1 MGRWGRVVATLLAVL
16 IGALGRDSLASVDTD
31 TGMVGRERASAWEAG
46 AAVLVTGL
54 DDGTGANAAEL
65 DTEVETEEVVRCK
78 ADDRAADR
86 EATEPITD
94 DREVVDGV
102 EEE

>member
-1 MGRWGRVVATLLAVL
+1 MLLTVV
-16 IGALGRDSLASVDTD
+16 IGALGENSLASVDTD
-31 TGMVGRERASAWEAG
+31 TGVVGSGGASAWDAG
-46 AAVLVTGL
+46 AAVLATGL
-54 DDGTGANAAEL
+54 DDGTGARAAEL

-94 DREVVDGV
+94 DREVVGGV
-102 EEE
+102 EVE